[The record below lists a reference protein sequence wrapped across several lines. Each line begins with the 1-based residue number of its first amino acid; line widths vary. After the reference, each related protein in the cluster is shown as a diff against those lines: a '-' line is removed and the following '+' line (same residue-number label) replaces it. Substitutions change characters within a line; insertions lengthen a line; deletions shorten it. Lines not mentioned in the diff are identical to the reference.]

1 MQETREMWVWS
12 LGGEDPLEERM
23 ATHSSIL
30 AWRMP
35 WTEEPGGLQSMG
47 SQRARHDW
55 ACTCMH
61 NSIKSKIPEISLM
74 KDLYKTTRLC
84 WKKSKMTQTNGK
96 ISSHSWIGRIN
107 SVKMSI
113 LPKAI
118 FLGFSAIFIKIQ
130 MAFFTEIE
138 KKMPQICLEPLKA
151 PTIKTITREKRKLRC
166 RRVQSQLDA
175 GIPSGGQRRQKDR

>member
-1 MQETREMWVWS
+1 
-12 LGGEDPLEERM
+12 
-23 ATHSSIL
+23 
-30 AWRMP
+30 
-35 WTEEPGGLQSMG
+35 
-47 SQRARHDW
+47 
-55 ACTCMH
+55 
-61 NSIKSKIPEISLM
+61 
-74 KDLYKTTRLC
+74 
-84 WKKSKMTQTNGK
+84 
-96 ISSHSWIGRIN
+96 
-107 SVKMSI
+107 MSI

-151 PTIKTITREKRKLRC
+151 PTIKTITTENRKLRC